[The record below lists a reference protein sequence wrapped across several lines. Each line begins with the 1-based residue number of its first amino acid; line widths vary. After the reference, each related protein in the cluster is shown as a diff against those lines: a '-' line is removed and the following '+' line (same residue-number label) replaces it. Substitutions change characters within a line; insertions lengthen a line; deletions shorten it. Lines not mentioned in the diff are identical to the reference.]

1 MPHVFLPVLAF
12 AAAWGVLV
20 LTPGTE
26 TALIIRLSI
35 SVGRATAIGAVLGI
49 AAGLTLWGIGTA
61 FGLSA
66 LIAASHTLYLV
77 LEWACAGYLLSLA
90 FRLVVNVL
98 RSTPETETDS
108 ENQAPKA
115 FWSGFRRG
123 MFTTILNPLVGVFD
137 LTAFPQFIPPDVNA
151 VTYALLLTVVQA
163 MLTLT
168 WYFTLAFTALFFS
181 RFLANPVVI
190 RVLDGLTALVFVIF
204 AIRLVISG

>member
-35 SVGRATAIGAVLGI
+35 SVGRTTAIGAVLGI
-49 AAGLTLWGIGTA
+49 ASGLTLWGIGTA

-77 LEWACAGYLLSLA
+77 LQWACAGYLLFLA
-90 FRLVVNVL
+90 LRLGANAL
-98 RSTPETETDS
+98 RATPETETDTHGK
-108 ENQAPKA
+108 APKA
-115 FWSGFRRG
+115 FWSGFQRG

-137 LTAFPQFIPPDVNA
+137 LTAFPQFIPKEVNA
-151 VTYALLLTVVQA
+151 LIYALLLTVVQT
-163 MLTLT
+163 MLTLA
-168 WYFTLAFTALFFS
+168 WYSTLAATALFFS
-181 RFLANPVVI
+181 RFLTKPIVI
-190 RVLDGLTALVFVIF
+190 RILDGLTALVFVVF
-204 AIRLVISG
+204 AIRLVIEG